1 MKLLNHKTVTN
12 KDIFLLKL
20 QGEDIEF
27 DFVNNGDLP
36 VFFWICQNLNLL
48 TFMCQKEYMGNLARF
63 KILRPFGFNMNLENA
78 VHRRRST
85 ISVYTNDILDIT
97 EILMAH
103 DYYRESDSEYNRSI
117 HTLHFDFPS
126 ERRNKVYK
134 NFNYD
139 L

>member
-1 MKLLNHKTVTN
+1 MKLLDHKTVTN

-27 DFVNNGDLP
+27 DLVNNGDLP
-36 VFFWICQNLNLL
+36 VFFWVCQNLNLL
-48 TFMCQKEYMGNLARF
+48 TFMCQKKYAGRLARF
-63 KILRPFGFNMNLENA
+63 KILRPFEFSMNLENA
-78 VHRRRST
+78 VHRRQSI
-85 ISVYTNDILDIT
+85 ISMHTNDILDIT

-103 DYYRESDSEYNRSI
+103 DYYRKPDLEYNRSLHI
-117 HTLHFDFPS
+117 IHFDFPS
-126 ERRNKVYK
+126 ERRNKSYK